1 MATGYGS
8 TTSTSTV
15 NIQLGNAT
23 FAVADIG
30 DYKVGTRVRVI
41 YDDQNYI
48 DGIITQIVTGAQGSS
63 VTVSSDYSIG
73 FGSRSRWTFSV
84 AGAIGIQGDTGSLGP
99 TGATGPAGANGT
111 KGATGEQGIP
121 GTAAAIG
128 ATGRQGLRGF
138 NGATGPIGDTG
149 PQGGGGETGATGPTG
164 PSFTILGT
172 ISTVGTDP
180 TNLANVALNI
190 ETAFGPPTTSSSV
203 LALDTGHLWFYE
215 TEWTDLGYFRGDTG
229 STGPRGAGYVGSR
242 GGTGFT
248 GNIGYTGSRGV
259 SGIDGTPG
267 GATGPTGYTG
277 SRGATGTGATGLAGA
292 TGSTGPA
299 GVGSQGPAGPQ
310 GSPGGFGATG
320 ATGPTGKTGATG
332 VPGPVGPIGNQGN
345 QGIPGSPGG
354 ATGATGSGATG
365 PTGPRGA
372 TGDTGPLGPT
382 GNPGG
387 ATGDTGPTGATGD
400 TGPYGP
406 KGSTGF
412 TGATGPTGPAGTS
425 VQIKGSV
432 GASGLLP
439 STGNVPGDGWIT
451 SDTGRLWVYTGPPT
465 NGFVNAGVIVGA
477 SGPTGST
484 GASGPGGGRFAIVA
498 ERNGSFTVG
507 SNFGFG
513 NGGGGEGVII
523 TELSTLIAIS
533 VSTSSVFASNV
544 SIEVLKNTLSTG
556 VFANVGVNGGVV
568 TGLEYNFNYTDVFNF
583 VVRSGSGGG
592 PTSVVAWFRNGGA
605 LGATGAT
612 GIGSTGA
619 TGAGA
624 TGATGIGSTGATG
637 ATGVG
642 YRGLTSVTPITIVEG
657 AKEEVTFTTNLSAT
671 RISFATGD
679 RIRASAITSIDHSF
693 VEGDIVS
700 FTGNSLVLNTTNSN
714 GSGLYSQWNFSIAG
728 IQGDTGPIGET
739 GPQGETG
746 VGFVIGKTYTSLA
759 DLQADIAPDIIPG
772 QFAIID
778 TGNVADVDTATVYL
792 WDGALYT
799 FVTDLSGAQ
808 GIRGERGP
816 TGATGPTGYTG
827 SKGSTG
833 AGTTGATGV
842 GYDTMTS
849 TSTITISS
857 GAKTFVVNKIAAY
870 GIGSR
875 VVVSYTSVPTNS
887 MSGVI
892 TSFTANTN
900 TVTVLTDITTGA
912 GTYSNWTF
920 SLNGYPGATGVP
932 GATGPIG
939 YVGNK
944 GDPGDKGGLRYY
956 YDSSTTAGIGT
967 NGSLRTN
974 TNSTGATL
982 MYINA
987 IEFSG
992 QNLGGYIAQWAAS
1005 NSLIK
1010 GQLLIKPS
1018 VSGSITSVWNITG
1031 VTNNTTYYTLNVAFV
1046 AGTLPPNST
1055 QLAINYSVTGD
1066 AGTRGGTG
1074 PTGFTG
1080 ATGAGATG
1088 ETGFTGNIGDTGPQG
1103 PRGYLGS
1110 RGATGATG
1118 PTGPTGPT
1126 GLTGLGGS
1134 ITFGNLDLSTVV
1146 DITTTPLL
1154 FTGNINGN
1162 LGPIVVTANVN
1173 TIEFSLANTI
1183 NTSITETVFM
1193 GNNIVSAKPFLV
1205 PDWTQ
1210 GTVQSYKAMASFT
1223 LYEPLNMP
1231 TGSTITLI
1239 VQQGTGGGKLMT
1251 IGNTTMKFAG
1261 GVKALSS
1268 AANAIDMINIFRVN
1282 NGATG
1287 TFTSNLYLASISLG
1301 YS

>member
-84 AGAIGIQGDTGSLGP
+84 AGAIGIQGDTGPVGP
-99 TGATGPAGANGT
+99 TGPIGPAGANGT

-149 PQGGGGETGATGPTG
+149 PQGGGGGTGATGPTG

-172 ISTVGTDP
+172 IPTVGTDP
-180 TNLANVALNI
+180 TNIANVALSI

-203 LALDTGHLWFYE
+203 LALDTGHLWFYQ

-387 ATGDTGPTGATGD
+387 ATGDTGPTGDTGD

-412 TGATGPTGPAGTS
+412 TGPTGPTGAAGTS

-465 NGFVNAGVIVGA
+465 NGFVNVGVIVGA
-477 SGPTGST
+477 SGPTGLIGPTGLTGNIGATGFTGNVGST
-484 GASGPGGGRFAIVA
+484 GP
-498 ERNGSFTVG
+498 
-507 SNFGFG
+507 
-513 NGGGGEGVII
+513 
-523 TELSTLIAIS
+523 
-533 VSTSSVFASNV
+533 
-544 SIEVLKNTLSTG
+544 
-556 VFANVGVNGGVV
+556 
-568 TGLEYNFNYTDVFNF
+568 TGLTGNI
-583 VVRSGSGGG
+583 
-592 PTSVVAWFRNGGA
+592 
-605 LGATGAT
+605 GAT
-612 GIGSTGA
+612 GI
-619 TGAGA
+619 
-624 TGATGIGSTGATG
+624 
-637 ATGVG
+637 G

-657 AKEEVTFTTNLSAT
+657 AKTEVTFTTNLLAT
-671 RISFATGD
+671 RISFGTGD
-679 RIRASAITSIDHSF
+679 RVRASAVTSVDHSF

-728 IQGDTGPIGET
+728 IQGDTGPIGPT

-759 DLQADIAPDIIPG
+759 DLQADTAPDIIPG

-778 TGNVADVDTATVYL
+778 TGNVADVDTAKVYL

-808 GIRGERGP
+808 GIRGEKGA
-816 TGATGPTGYTG
+816 TGNTGPTGPTG

-857 GAKTFVVNKIAAY
+857 GAKTFVVNKIGAY

-892 TSFTANTN
+892 MSFTANTN

-932 GATGPIG
+932 GATGPTGYIG
-939 YVGNK
+939 AK
-944 GDPGDKGGLRYY
+944 GDAGDKGGLRYY
-956 YDSSTTAGIGT
+956 YDTTTTAGIGT

-974 TNSTGATL
+974 TNSIGATL
-982 MYINA
+982 IYINA
-987 IEFSG
+987 IEYSG
-992 QNLGGYIAQWAAS
+992 QNLGGYISQWAAS

-1010 GQLLIKPS
+1010 GQLYIKPS
-1018 VSGSITSVWNITG
+1018 GSGTNTSVWNVTG
-1031 VTNNTTYYTLNVAFV
+1031 VANNTTYYTLNVAYV
-1046 AGTLPPNST
+1046 AGTLPPNAT

-1134 ITFGNLDLSTVV
+1134 ITFGNTLVTSVV

-1154 FTGNINGN
+1154 FSGNINGN
-1162 LGPIVVTANVN
+1162 LGPIVITANVN

-1193 GNNIVSAKPFLV
+1193 GNNIISSYPFLA
-1205 PDWTQ
+1205 PDWNQ
-1210 GTVQSYKAMASFT
+1210 GTVQSYKAMSSFT

-1251 IGNTTMKFAG
+1251 VGNNTIKFAG

-1268 AANAIDMINIFRVN
+1268 SANAIDMINIFRVN

-1287 TFTSNLYLASISLG
+1287 IFTSNVYLASISLG

>member
-84 AGAIGIQGDTGSLGP
+84 AGAIGIQGDTGPVGP
-99 TGATGPAGANGT
+99 TGPIGPAGANGT

-149 PQGGGGETGATGPTG
+149 PQGGGGGTGATGPTG

-172 ISTVGTDP
+172 IPTVGTDP
-180 TNLANVALNI
+180 TNIANVALSI

-203 LALDTGHLWFYE
+203 LALDTGHLWFYQ

-387 ATGDTGPTGATGD
+387 ATGDTGPTGDTGD

-412 TGATGPTGPAGTS
+412 TGPTGPTGAAGTS

-465 NGFVNAGVIVGA
+465 NGFVNVGVIVGA
-477 SGPTGST
+477 SGPTGLIGPTGLTGNIGATGFTGNVGST
-484 GASGPGGGRFAIVA
+484 GP
-498 ERNGSFTVG
+498 
-507 SNFGFG
+507 
-513 NGGGGEGVII
+513 
-523 TELSTLIAIS
+523 
-533 VSTSSVFASNV
+533 
-544 SIEVLKNTLSTG
+544 
-556 VFANVGVNGGVV
+556 
-568 TGLEYNFNYTDVFNF
+568 TGLTGNI
-583 VVRSGSGGG
+583 
-592 PTSVVAWFRNGGA
+592 
-605 LGATGAT
+605 GAT
-612 GIGSTGA
+612 GI
-619 TGAGA
+619 
-624 TGATGIGSTGATG
+624 
-637 ATGVG
+637 G

-657 AKEEVTFTTNLSAT
+657 AKTEVTFTTNLLAT
-671 RISFATGD
+671 RISFGTGD
-679 RIRASAITSIDHSF
+679 RVRASAVTSVDHSF

-728 IQGDTGPIGET
+728 IQGDTGPIGPT

-759 DLQADIAPDIIPG
+759 DLQADTAPDIIPG

-778 TGNVADVDTATVYL
+778 TGNVADEDTAKVYL

-808 GIRGERGP
+808 GIRGEKGA
-816 TGATGPTGYTG
+816 TGNTGPTGPTG

-857 GAKTFVVNKIAAY
+857 GAKTFVVNKIGAY

-892 TSFTANTN
+892 MSFTANTN

-932 GATGPIG
+932 GATGPTGYIG
-939 YVGNK
+939 AK
-944 GDPGDKGGLRYY
+944 GDAGDKGGLRYY
-956 YDSSTTAGIGT
+956 YDTTTTAGIGT

-974 TNSTGATL
+974 TNSIGATL
-982 MYINA
+982 IYINA
-987 IEFSG
+987 IEYSG
-992 QNLGGYIAQWAAS
+992 QNLGGYISQWAAS

-1010 GQLLIKPS
+1010 GQLYIKPS
-1018 VSGSITSVWNITG
+1018 GSGTNTSVWNVTG
-1031 VTNNTTYYTLNVAFV
+1031 VANNTTYYTLTVAYV
-1046 AGTLPPNST
+1046 AGTLPPNAT

-1134 ITFGNLDLSTVV
+1134 ITFGNTLVTSVV

-1154 FTGNINGN
+1154 FSGNINGN
-1162 LGPIVVTANVN
+1162 LGPIVITANVN

-1193 GNNIVSAKPFLV
+1193 GNNIISSYPFLA
-1205 PDWTQ
+1205 PDWNQ
-1210 GTVQSYKAMASFT
+1210 GTVQSYKAMSSFT

-1251 IGNTTMKFAG
+1251 VGNNTIKFAG

-1268 AANAIDMINIFRVN
+1268 SANAIDMINIFRVN

-1287 TFTSNLYLASISLG
+1287 IFTSNVYLASISLG